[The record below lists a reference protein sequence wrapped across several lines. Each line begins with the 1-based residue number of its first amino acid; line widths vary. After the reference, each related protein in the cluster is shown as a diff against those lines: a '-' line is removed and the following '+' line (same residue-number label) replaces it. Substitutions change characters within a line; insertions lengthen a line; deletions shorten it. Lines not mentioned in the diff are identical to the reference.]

1 MLKEFLRLELKQTFK
16 QPMVYIFILINFLMI
31 FGAATSDQITI
42 GGSVGNIHK
51 NAPYIVLFWLSFMS
65 FFFGLLSTTAF
76 MNNAALRDY
85 NYQFHQILFSSP
97 IKKGGYFW
105 GRFLGGYIGAMTPAL
120 GVFLAI
126 FLAPYM
132 PWVDAERYGPF
143 PMNALWSGIVVY
155 IIPNF
160 FFCAAILYGVASWSK
175 STITSFVAAVVL
187 LVAYGV
193 ALNLVSDLEDEQLG
207 MLLDPFAINTTTIVS
222 KYWTVQEKNTL
233 AVGLSGL
240 VLVNRLIWM
249 SVAAVVLLL
258 SYWRFSF
265 QEKSRAGKVSKK
277 GKSAESEQ
285 VLPTFGNVFP
295 KTSHRYNFSANLRQF
310 ANQVKVDFL
319 GVVRSVPFVVIM
331 LLGAF
336 NMGFALAN
344 AEEAYGVTQLPV
356 TYNII
361 DLIRGTFSFFIFA
374 IITFYSGTIVWKERD
389 AKMNDLYDSLPFPG
403 WITYLSKYFTV
414 VGLVAV
420 ILTVATAAGVLAQ
433 AAKGYYNF
441 QLEVYFW
448 SFLVLDLLSFAFF
461 TAAAMVIHTLVN
473 QKYLGY
479 FVFIVFL
486 ILNEF
491 VWNVF
496 KIDSNLVVFGS
507 VPSYTYSDMSK
518 WGPYI
523 GGLTWFNTYWAL
535 FCALLSVLGV
545 LFWVRGHVGS
555 FKERLTEA
563 GLRLRQP
570 AMRGV
575 LASLLLVWIATA
587 GFVFYN
593 AEVLNP
599 HKHSERLLDLQAA
612 YEKQYKKYEHKAQ
625 PRMTNLKYFIDIY
638 PNERDVKARAE
649 ITMANKS
656 TQPIDSVHFTLTGS
670 TNGFKKQVF
679 IPGAKLVFDDKKLSY
694 QIYRLAKPLAP
705 GDSIKFQIKSDY
717 ISKGFENEVSFNEV
731 VQNGSF
737 FNNNDLL
744 PLIGYQPDGE
754 LSEKKDRKKRGLN
767 PNRKR
772 MAPLQAPCG
781 SACEN
786 TYLSNFSDW
795 VNVETVISTVPDQIA
810 VAPGSLLKEWQK
822 DGRRYFQYRLDHPSW
837 NFYSFIS
844 ARYEVKRE
852 KWQGRNLEV
861 YYQKGHEYNVPK
873 MMKSIRK
880 SLEYYTANFAPYWHQ
895 QARIIE
901 FPRYASFAQA
911 FPGTMPY
918 SEGIGFISDLKDP
931 EDIDMVYY
939 VVAHEMGHQWWAHE
953 VCGGNVQGATMLSE
967 TFAQYSALMVMEKE
981 YGREQ
986 MKKFLKYEMDRY
998 LRGRGTESQKETP
1011 LMKGENQGYIHYRKG
1026 SVVMYAI
1033 RDFIGDTA
1041 VNAAMKSFLRDWAYK
1056 PAPYPTTLDYMPY
1069 LAAHTPDSL
1078 KYLLKDLFEDITLY
1092 SNRTISAKSKDL
1104 GKGKYEIT
1112 LNVSVEKFKSDSLG
1126 REIQVPLKGD
1136 YLDIGVMGEA
1146 PKGKKE
1152 GSLIYRAR
1160 HRFTKKDNTFKIVVD
1175 KKPAKAGIDPYL
1187 LFVDRI
1193 PDDNMKKVEN

>member
-1 MLKEFLRLELKQTFK
+1 MLIEFLRLELKQTFK

-31 FGAATSDQITI
+31 FGAATSDQIQI

-51 NAPYIVLFWLSFMS
+51 NAPFIVLFWLSFMS

-85 NYQFHQILFSSP
+85 NYHFHQILFSTP
-97 IKKGGYFW
+97 LKKAGYFW
-105 GRFLGGYIGAMTPAL
+105 GRFLGGYIGAMTPAF

-132 PWVDAERYGPF
+132 PWVDAERYGTF
-143 PMNALWSGIVVY
+143 PVNALWSGIFVY

-160 FFCAAILYGVASWSK
+160 FFCAAILFGVATWSR

-249 SVAAVVLLL
+249 GVAAVVLLL

-265 QEKSRAGKVSKK
+265 QEKSRAGKKD
-277 GKSAESEQ
+277 KSSSEP
-285 VLPTFGNVFP
+285 VKELPIYGNVFP
-295 KTSHRYNFSANLRQF
+295 AVTHRYNFSANLKQF
-310 ANQVKVDFL
+310 SNQVKVDFL
-319 GVVRSVPFVVIM
+319 GVLRSVPFVVIM

-336 NMGFALAN
+336 NMGFGLAN

-361 DLIRGTFSFFIFA
+361 DLIRGSFSFFILA

-389 AKMNDLYDSLPFPG
+389 ANMNDLYDSLPFPG
-403 WITYLSKYFTV
+403 WITYLSKYVTV

-420 ILTVATAAGVLAQ
+420 ILMVAIGAGVLTQ
-433 AAKGYYNF
+433 ALKGYYHF
-441 QLEVYFW
+441 QLDVYVW
-448 SFLVLDLLSFAFF
+448 SFLVLDLLSYAFF
-461 TAAAMVIHTLVN
+461 IAAAMVIHTLVN

-491 VWNVF
+491 IWNVF
-496 KIDSNLVVFGS
+496 KIDSNMVSFGS
-507 VPSYTYSDMSK
+507 VPSYTYSDMSQ

-523 GGLTWFNTYWAL
+523 AGLTWFNFYWAV
-535 FCALLSVLGV
+535 FCALLSVVGV
-545 LFWVRGHVGS
+545 LFWVRGHAGGI
-555 FKERLTEA
+555 KERLAQA
-563 GLRLRQP
+563 GQRFRHPML
-570 AMRGV
+570 RGV
-575 LASLLLVWIATA
+575 SLGLLIVWLLTA
-587 GFVFYN
+587 GFVYYN

-599 HKHSERLLDLQAA
+599 HRHSERGMDLQAS
-612 YEKQYKKYEHKAQ
+612 YEKQYKKYEKIAQ
-625 PRMTNLKYFIDIY
+625 PRFTRLKYFIDIY
-638 PNERDVKARAE
+638 PKERDVSARVE
-649 ITMANKS
+649 ITMVNKS
-656 TQPIDSVHFTLTGS
+656 DQPIDSVHFTMGTPGS
-670 TNGFKKQVF
+670 GFKKQVK
-679 IPGAKLVFDDKKLSY
+679 IPGAKLVLNDKKLGY
-694 QIYRLAKPLAP
+694 QIYRLAKTLSP
-705 GDSIKFQIKSDY
+705 GDSLHFQLQSKY
-717 ISKGFENEVSFNEV
+717 VSKGFENEVSFTQV
-731 VQNGSF
+731 VQNGTF
-737 FNNNDLL
+737 FNNFDLL
-744 PLIGYQPDGE
+744 ALVGYQGDGE

-767 PNRKR
+767 PIRLR
-772 MAPLQAPCG
+772 VAPLKAPCG
-781 SACEN
+781 PACNN

-795 VNVETVISTVPDQIA
+795 VQVESVISTVSDQLAIG
-810 VAPGSLLKEWQK
+810 PGSLVKKWVDK
-822 DGRRYFQYRLDHPSW
+822 GRNYYQYRLDHPSW
-837 NFYSFIS
+837 DFYSFIS
-844 ARYEVKRE
+844 ARYEVARE

-861 YYQKGHEYNVPK
+861 YYQKGHEYNVSK

-880 SLEYYTANFAPYWHQ
+880 SLDYYTANFSPYWHQ

-901 FPRYASFAQA
+901 FPRYSSFAQA

-918 SEGIGFISDLKDP
+918 SEGIGFIADLKDP

-939 VVAHEMGHQWWAHE
+939 VVAHEMGHQWWAHQ

-1033 RDFIGDTA
+1033 RDFLGDTA
-1041 VNAAMKSFLRDWAYK
+1041 VNAALKSFLQDWAYQ
-1056 PAPYPTTLDYMPY
+1056 PAPYPTTLDFMPY

-1092 SNRTISAKSKDL
+1092 SNRTVSAKSKDL
-1104 GKGKYEIT
+1104 GNGKYEVT
-1112 LNVSVEKFKSDSLG
+1112 LNVTVEKFKSDSLG
-1126 REIQVPLKGD
+1126 KEIQVPLKGD
-1136 YLDIGVMGEA
+1136 YLDIGILGEA

-1152 GSLIYRAR
+1152 GPLIYRIR
-1160 HRFTKKDNTFKIVVD
+1160 QRFTKKDNTFKIVVN
-1175 KKPAKAGIDPYL
+1175 KKPVKAGIDPYL
-1187 LFVDRI
+1187 LMVDRI
-1193 PDDNMKKVEN
+1193 PDDNLKKVEND